1 MNSGNVQN
9 KIALISML
17 AVLGACNEGPQSRA
31 MTGTSAG
38 ATAGNDDSD
47 TDAGDSLTDGES
59 ESDSD
64 ASTGADTF
72 DSDSNS
78 GGSSESGEPA
88 DTNDDDDD
96 GEQCE
101 QAQYSFTFTPET
113 PNVMLVLDKSRSMS
127 NLWDHDLD
135 GSTPMISR
143 YHSLHNVTRY
153 LVNQFSDE
161 INFGAQ
167 LFPSADAWLDEP
179 TNDFSCLVEGH
190 PEVTLGHNTAAEIT
204 AVMPPADDFTFS
216 GGTPAVAGLSSAID
230 HLLDEAPADSNRA
243 IIFITD
249 GAANCSPDEL
259 PEDTLF
265 VYDEEVPQLIET
277 TYNDEGIPVYVVGI
291 NILDEMGTK
300 PAVNPFE
307 AITDAAEV
315 GGAPAPGGT
324 PFYNAFNEIDLVD
337 ALDQVISDIECTV
350 NLDVEPLYPDSVGV
364 AVDLEGI
371 SQVGNCETQDG
382 WTYPSEDGPFNSIL
396 LCGSACD
403 SIQNGGIV
411 DVEYLCPG

>member
-1 MNSGNVQN
+1 MNWGNVHQS
-9 KIALISML
+9 IAMLSML
-17 AVLGACNEGPQSRA
+17 CAIGACNEGAQGR
-31 MTGTSAG
+31 
-38 ATAGNDDSD
+38 ATAASATTASGSEGDSD
-47 TDAGDSLTDGES
+47 TDSAGDASDTDSAGDEES
-59 ESDSD
+59 GDTLDSD
-64 ASTGADTF
+64 GKT
-72 DSDSNS
+72 

-88 DTNDDDDD
+88 GDDSG

-127 NLWDHDLD
+127 NLWDHDLNP
-135 GSTPMISR
+135 GTAEISR
-143 YHSLHNVTRY
+143 YNSLHNVTRM
-153 LVNQFSDE
+153 LVNQFSDD

-167 LFPSADAWLDEP
+167 LFPSADAYLDEP
-179 TNDFSCLVEGH
+179 TNDFSCLVEPE
-190 PEVTLGHNTAAEIT
+190 PEVALGHNTSTDIT
-204 AVMPPADDFTFS
+204 SVMPPAGDFTFS

-230 HLLDEAPADSNRA
+230 HLIDEAPADSNRA

-249 GAANCSPDEL
+249 GAANCSPSEA

-265 VYDEEVPQLIET
+265 VYDSDVPTLIEA
-277 TYNDEGIPVYVVGI
+277 TYNDEGIAVYVVGI

-307 AITDAAEV
+307 AITDAAAV

-324 PFYNAFNEIDLVD
+324 PFYNAFNEIDLLD
-337 ALDQVISDIECTV
+337 ALEEVVEDIECTV

-364 AVDLEGI
+364 SVDLQGYG
-371 SQVGNCETQDG
+371 QVDDCETQDG
-382 WTYPSEDGPFNSIL
+382 WSYPNEAGPFNSIL
-396 LCGSACD
+396 LCGAACNA
-403 SIQNGGIV
+403 IQDGGIV